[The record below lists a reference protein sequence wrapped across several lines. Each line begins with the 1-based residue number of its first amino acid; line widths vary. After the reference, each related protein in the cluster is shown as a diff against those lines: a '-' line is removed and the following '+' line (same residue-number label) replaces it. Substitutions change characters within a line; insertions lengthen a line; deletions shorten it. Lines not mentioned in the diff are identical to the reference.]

1 MRSQTCP
8 RMVRVPGCWSDFR
21 LSHGFRHGVLAA
33 ENQQLMAPEGAI
45 TMLVGLL
52 DTPHELT
59 QRQAAKA
66 LANLGVDAG
75 NKIEIAKQGALPRL
89 FNIVKNSGV
98 RVKTEAVA
106 AIANLAVDG
115 EWLDCAVA
123 FQ

>member
-1 MRSQTCP
+1 VRLFFSQTP
-8 RMVRVPGCWSDFR
+8 RLP
-21 LSHGFRHGVLAA
+21 A
-33 ENQQLMAPEGAI
+33 ENQQLMAQEGAI
-45 TMLVGLL
+45 AMLVTLL
-52 DTPHELT
+52 DTPQELT

-89 FNIVKNSGV
+89 LNLIKNSST

-115 EWLDCAVA
+115 ELPVRAIVACVAACLVTSTACADRPK
-123 FQ
+123 